1 MNRLRSA
8 LFACALTSAMG
19 VLAGPAITATGPY
32 QPFISTSY
40 WRTPSSAPADA
51 KSGAM
56 VSWLSSVLKSDRRFV
71 TIRATNLNSSS
82 AQGTSVYYG
91 ASTDPAFKICHNPN
105 YKTYSWTTDF
115 DSVRIPSG
123 ARAPTDN
130 DADMLVYNTYQG
142 KLFWFTNMQMI
153 SGRWCASQASVYYVG
168 SNGLHG
174 KLPQSDNVKNWGK
187 HGLAPVTLYTGTMCT
202 TSASNS
208 IPAGAVLRIKP
219 SIDLSQ
225 YPLNPSARIIARGL
239 QQFGAVV
246 GDRSG
251 VGNNATIKLEDTV
264 VEGKG
269 NLWANAGL
277 AFDSLK
283 SIPISAYQVD
293 KLGAGR

>member
-1 MNRLRSA
+1 VTQAVRWGEVA
-8 LFACALTSAMG
+8 
-19 VLAGPAITATGPY
+19 
-32 QPFISTSY
+32 
-40 WRTPSSAPADA
+40 
-51 KSGAM
+51 SGAVPHVM
-56 VSWLSSVLKSDRRFV
+56 DL
-71 TIRATNLNSSS
+71 
-82 AQGTSVYYG
+82 Y
-91 ASTDPAFKICHNPN
+91 
-105 YKTYSWTTDF
+105 
-115 DSVRIPSG
+115 IPSVSCNS
-123 ARAPTDN
+123 D
-130 DADMLVYNTYQG
+130 D
-142 KLFWFTNMQMI
+142 WF
-153 SGRWCASQASVYYVG
+153 
-168 SNGLHG
+168 
-174 KLPQSDNVKNWGK
+174 P
-187 HGLAPVTLYTGTMCT
+187 LYTGTMCT

-225 YPLNPSARIIARGL
+225 YSLNPSARIIARGL

-283 SIPISAYQVD
+283 SIPISAYQID